1 MLSFQLCLTSTH
13 FLCYQIKK
21 TACKLLLAAISIF
34 TPCRQP
40 LSRGRYCRGKRCLV
54 SSLPISGRLTDLP
67 KSYLPRPT
75 TGSLV
80 SLILAWSLMGILT
93 LVGGGLG
100 MGMTVGGSSP
110 ASHFPSLTTVCLRLM
125 CFTPRT
131 QFFIHRT
138 GELWCFSSW

>member
-1 MLSFQLCLTSTH
+1 MSKFSF
-13 FLCYQIKK
+13 F
-21 TACKLLLAAISIF
+21 TAELRAFDRPAEV
-34 TPCRQP
+34 
-40 LSRGRYCRGKRCLV
+40 LSRLTTRYFYTMSTAIVPGKISSEKSCLNFRFIFELV
-54 SSLPISGRLTDLP
+54 EV
-67 KSYLPRPT
+67 LPRPT

-131 QFFIHRT
+131 QIFIHRT
-138 GELWCFSSW
+138 GELWCFSIW